1 MPVVS
6 MTMASSLSSPAAERA
21 ASFLMMAIRSCRTL
35 QQMQPLSVSIISSS
49 LWKALPRRIDGGGL
63 VRERRTQRRQRWLE
77 GERAC
82 KAVLTDVETM
92 AWRRR
97 PVLGDELVVDRG
109 VAELVLD
116 DGDLLAVR
124 RGQDVVEKRRLAGAE
139 EARQDGHGD
148 ALHLSASPDASTAP
162 VQFGRGC

>member
-63 VRERRTQRRQRWLE
+63 VRERRTQRRQWWLE

-92 AWRRR
+92 AVAATTCSWR
-97 PVLGDELVVDRG
+97 
-109 VAELVLD
+109 
-116 DGDLLAVR
+116 
-124 RGQDVVEKRRLAGAE
+124 
-139 EARQDGHGD
+139 
-148 ALHLSASPDASTAP
+148 
-162 VQFGRGC
+162 